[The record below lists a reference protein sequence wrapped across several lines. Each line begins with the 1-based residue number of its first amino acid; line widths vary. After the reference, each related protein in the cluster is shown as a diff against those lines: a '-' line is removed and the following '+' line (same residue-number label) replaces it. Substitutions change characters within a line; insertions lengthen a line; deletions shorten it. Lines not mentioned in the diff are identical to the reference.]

1 MMTDSVSGSV
11 TGAYAAGQGDR
22 AARFGIGQLVRHV
35 LFDFRGVVFDIDPQ
49 FSDTEEWLL
58 AIPEA
63 VRPEKDQ
70 PFYHLLA
77 ENGDIC
83 YVAYASEGNLCPD
96 DTGMPLRHPQAEL
109 IFERFEN
116 GRYLLKSRLAN

>member
-1 MMTDSVSGSV
+1 MITDSVSGSV
-11 TGAYAAGQGDR
+11 SGPFAAHDHGR
-22 AARFGIGQLVRHV
+22 EARFGIGQLVRHV

-49 FSDTEEWLL
+49 FADTDEWLM

-63 VRPEKDQ
+63 VRPDKDQ

-83 YVAYASEGNLCPD
+83 YVAYASEGNLCAD
-96 DTGMPLRHPQAEL
+96 DTGTPLRHPQAGL